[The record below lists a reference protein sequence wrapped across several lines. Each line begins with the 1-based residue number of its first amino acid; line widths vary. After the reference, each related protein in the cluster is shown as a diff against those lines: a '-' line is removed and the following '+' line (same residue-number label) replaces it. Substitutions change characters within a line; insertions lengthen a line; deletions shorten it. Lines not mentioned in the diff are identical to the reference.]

1 MISTSVALSNR
12 PEMLTSPLE
21 SIRNQSPVFFTLE
34 RPRDGA
40 KNSLQKRL
48 NFFLKLLAT
57 YQGDFA

>member
-1 MISTSVALSNR
+1 MISTYVALSNR

-21 SIRNQSPVFFTLE
+21 SIRNQPPVVCALA

-40 KNSLQKRL
+40 NNSLQKRL
-48 NFFLKLLAT
+48 NFFLKLLAA